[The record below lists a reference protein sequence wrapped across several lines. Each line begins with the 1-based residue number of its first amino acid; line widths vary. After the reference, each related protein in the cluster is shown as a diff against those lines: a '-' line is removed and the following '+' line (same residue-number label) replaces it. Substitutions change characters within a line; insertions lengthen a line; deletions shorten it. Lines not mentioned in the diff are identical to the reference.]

1 MPLMDAT
8 SAIDAFARLLKSNGT
23 LAVWF
28 YGRPF
33 FAEPEYAGKCQP
45 LLASIFDLSFSKI
58 IKKTGPQAKAGWK
71 RATERMAS
79 FLDDI
84 ELEGE
89 VWRDVQRRKWNADRP
104 MPFYGPEACDF
115 ELEPSSA
122 VAVGETVVTKQD
134 TSFWESRW
142 DLAGVRRF
150 VMANLPGFDQEE
162 VDESVEA
169 KYEELGHAMGGEGAV
184 RKISWPVVLI
194 LASKK

>member
-1 MPLMDAT
+1 MDAT
-8 SAIDAFARLLKSNGT
+8 SAIDAFARLLKPNGT

-45 LLASIFDLSFSKI
+45 LLASILDLSFSKI

-71 RATERMAS
+71 RGTDRMAS

-84 ELEGE
+84 ELKSD
-89 VWRDVQRRKWNADRP
+89 VWQDVQRRKWNANHP

-115 ELEPSSA
+115 AVEPSSA
-122 VAVGETVVTKQD
+122 VAVGDTVVEKQD
-134 TSFWESRW
+134 AGFWEKRW

-150 VMANLPGFDQEE
+150 VMANLPGFDQAERAE
-162 VDESVEA
+162 GVEA
-169 KYEELGHAMGGEGAV
+169 KYEELGQAMGGEGAV

-194 LASKK
+194 LASRR